1 MDAGYSAPLAR
12 LQTREIAV
20 SIRRHAG
27 CCVWSL
33 NSLAKGICNMATY
46 DANTAQ
52 CVVYSYKDG
61 LLSKIAHDLKHRVT
75 RFAVHIDETTRAI
88 DAAIDAGSL
97 RVECVMK
104 DGVEST
110 EEMRADDKHKIEQQ
124 IAQEVLHADEHPVIR
139 FHSTSVRPRPEGLEI
154 EGMLALNAWTH
165 QVSTLARRVNGH
177 YEAELTIHQ
186 PAFGIKPFSAMM
198 GTLKIKPDVL
208 VRLVV
213 PAK

>member
-1 MDAGYSAPLAR
+1 
-12 LQTREIAV
+12 
-20 SIRRHAG
+20 
-27 CCVWSL
+27 
-33 NSLAKGICNMATY
+33 MATY
-46 DANTAQ
+46 DASTAQ

-75 RFAVHIDETTRAI
+75 RFNLHVDENTRAI

-104 DGVEST
+104 DGVESS
-110 EEMRADDKHKIEQQ
+110 EDLRADDKKKIEQQ
-124 IAQEVLHADEHPVIR
+124 IAQEVLHANEHPVIR
-139 FHSTSVRPRPEGLEI
+139 FRSTSVRPRPEGLEI
-154 EGMLALNAWTH
+154 EGMLALHAWTH

-208 VRLVV
+208 VRVLV